1 VIASLRSLRERV
13 AASLFL
19 VPMAF
24 VLLGVV
30 LAVGLL
36 ALDEALDDV
45 DLPLTVASTVDASRS
60 VLSTV
65 ASATMA
71 FAGIAFSVALLVVQM
86 SASQY
91 SPRVVQGLFRDR
103 FNKMVMGAVVGT
115 FTYCLVVLRSVH
127 GDIDGGPESVVP
139 TISVTVAVLLG
150 VATVLAIVAFIDHNA
165 HRMDVSE
172 ILQEVTQATKKKVEE
187 TWPEAGSGVSMSARW
202 DETPAGPGTV
212 VSAPRDGWLQ
222 TVELDII
229 LGLLPVAGTARV
241 ESVPGRYVVEGTAL
255 VTVWPEGSLDHE
267 AEEDMCRSFVI
278 GDARTLTQ
286 DPAYG
291 VRQLVDV
298 ALRALSPGVN
308 DPTTAQDAIF
318 HLAAVLHSMLA
329 HDPPAHQHLG
339 DGGRRALVPQLPSHE
354 GLLDLALGELRLA
367 AAPHPVV
374 CTYLLEAIHLAGD
387 GRRPDRDRDA
397 VVLGLLDD
405 QAVLVRKAFLRTDPT
420 PWDRQRVEAA
430 FEERFP
436 LLDEAAP
443 SRAVSGRASDG

>member
-1 VIASLRSLRERV
+1 VTATLRSLRERI

-24 VLLGVV
+24 VLLGVL
-30 LAVGLL
+30 LAVALL

-91 SPRVVQGLFRDR
+91 SPRVVQGLFRDG
-103 FNKMVMGAVVGT
+103 FNKTVMGAVVGT

-139 TISVTVAVLLG
+139 TISVTVAVLFG

-172 ILQEVTQATKKKVEE
+172 ILQEVMQAAKGKVVE
-187 TWPEAGSGVSMSARW
+187 TWPEAGSGGSTEAEWSESP
-202 DETPAGPGTV
+202 DGPGAV

-222 TVELDII
+222 TVGLDLI
-229 LGLLPVAGTARV
+229 LDVLPEGGTARV
-241 ESVPGRYVVEGTAL
+241 ESAPGRYVVEGTAL
-255 VTVWPEGSLDHE
+255 VTVWPRSIDDDAADEL
-267 AEEDMCRSFVI
+267 CRSFVI

-318 HLAAVLHSMLA
+318 HLAAVLHAMLA
-329 HDPPAHQHLG
+329 RDTPDRVHVG
-339 DGGRRALVPQLPSHE
+339 DGSRRVLLPQLPSHVD
-354 GLLDLALGELRLA
+354 LLDLAFGELRLA

-374 CTYLLEAIHLAGD
+374 CTYLLEAIRLAGD

-397 VVLGLLDD
+397 AILGLLDD

-420 PWDRQRVEAA
+420 PWDRERVESA
-430 FEERFP
+430 FDERFP
-436 LLDEAAP
+436 LLGEAAP
-443 SRAVSGRASDG
+443 RRAVPGSTSDG